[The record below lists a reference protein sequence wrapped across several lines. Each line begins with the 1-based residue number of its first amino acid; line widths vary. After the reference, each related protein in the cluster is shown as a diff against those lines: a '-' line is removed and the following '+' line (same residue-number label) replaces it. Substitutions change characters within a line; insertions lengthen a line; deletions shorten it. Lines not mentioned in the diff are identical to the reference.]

1 MYSLTYDLWNEIIDD
16 VVIVHSPLFEA
27 MHQAADK
34 LTLSK
39 AFVEDLKRKGMME
52 IEEETWRFLLQIEFW
67 EDKIEGF
74 WISLLA
80 AEEAE
85 MFEEIKAKAAAD
97 HGFSLEEVQGF
108 ELEHGL
114 ELDEE
119 IFKEMEESWGVVA
132 KAAENEV
139 IFELVVFD
147 SQDLDNL
154 QKSDETWGDELSSN

>member
-27 MHQAADK
+27 MHQAADR
-34 LTLSK
+34 LRLSK
-39 AFVEDLKRKGMME
+39 AFVEDLRRKGMVE
-52 IEEETWRFLLQIEFW
+52 IEEEAWRFLLRIEFW

-74 WISLLA
+74 WISLLE

-85 MFEEIKAKAAAD
+85 VFEEIKAKAAAD

-114 ELDEE
+114 EMDEE
-119 IFKEMEESWGVVA
+119 IFKEIEVVWGVVA

-147 SQDLDNL
+147 SQDLDNS
-154 QKSDETWGDELSSN
+154 QKSDETWTGELSSN

>member
-1 MYSLTYDLWNEIIDD
+1 LYSLTYDLWNEIIDD

>member
-1 MYSLTYDLWNEIIDD
+1 LYSLTYDLWNEIIDD

-27 MHQAADK
+27 MHQAADQ

-39 AFVEDLKRKGMME
+39 AFVEDLKGKGMVE
-52 IEEETWRFLLQIEFW
+52 IGEEPWRFLLKIEIW

-80 AEEAE
+80 AEKAE
-85 MFEEIKAKAAAD
+85 IFEEIKAEAAAD
-97 HGFSLEEVQGF
+97 HGFSWEAVQGF

-114 ELDEE
+114 ELDED
-119 IFKEMEESWGVVA
+119 IFGEMEESYRVTA

-147 SQDLDNL
+147 SQDLDNSR
-154 QKSDETWGDELSSN
+154 KSDEAWGEEPSAN